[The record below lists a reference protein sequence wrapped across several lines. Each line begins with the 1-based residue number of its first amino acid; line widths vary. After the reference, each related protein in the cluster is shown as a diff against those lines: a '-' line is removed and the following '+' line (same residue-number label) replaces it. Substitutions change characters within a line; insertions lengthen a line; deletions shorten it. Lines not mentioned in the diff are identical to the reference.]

1 MRNDGRQRLF
11 FLLSCLLF
19 QEVGGKTTSVV
30 VLLPPP
36 LDYRIHLIIP
46 SSSAPRKNQ
55 KFVHHIFR
63 YFFLN
68 QSTFSLY
75 FTIPMESFV
84 SSSLKCREG
93 WEKNGSCQKKT
104 IWKKKFWHVVIR
116 SCVPPAAAI
125 IYIYKKKA
133 NGIFQEPIRLRK
145 KEPQKKKKVFCDAAL
160 HTYWSYT
167 TSSTFSII

>member
-104 IWKKKFWHVVIR
+104 IWNKFWHVVIR

-133 NGIFQEPIRLRK
+133 NGIFQEPILLRK